1 MSFVTRREERAIE
14 NLLWTISE
22 GDELVRNENL
32 FQFILFL
39 GEFQTTL
46 NDVAIGGF
54 PHVVVFD
61 DSLETFPR

>member
-14 NLLWTISE
+14 NLRWTISE

-46 NDVAIGGF
+46 NDVTIGGF
-54 PHVVVFD
+54 PHVVIFD